1 MSETIIIGGRTNK
14 TTTLKE
20 MLENKLVEEL
30 AIIEL
35 KKIRAEIEDMDWDIH
50 KTEKKV
56 PKEYVEKKR
65 IYEILDKKIAELKGE

>member
-50 KTEKKV
+50 KTEKKYR
-56 PKEYVEKKR
+56 KNMLKKR
-65 IYEILDKKIAELKGE
+65 EFMKFLTKR